1 MILDL
6 IITVCGIVRVLWVFS
21 GFALMIRLRLAV
33 IRRIFHELRPFY
45 LPAALFGNLAP
56 VIFRHQNMGVLYA
69 VFFGCSIYCWF
80 AYKDVDKDD
89 DDRWKRRR
97 RKVAERVEAAGGRLT
112 VVAGD
117 SA

>member
-6 IITVCGIVRVLWVFS
+6 VISVCGIVRTLWILC
-21 GFALMIRLRLAV
+21 GFALLVKVRIRV
-33 IRRIFHELRPFY
+33 IRTIFHELRPFY

-56 VIFRHQNMGVLYA
+56 VVAQHQRVTVLTA
-69 VFFGCSIYCWF
+69 VFFACSIYCWF